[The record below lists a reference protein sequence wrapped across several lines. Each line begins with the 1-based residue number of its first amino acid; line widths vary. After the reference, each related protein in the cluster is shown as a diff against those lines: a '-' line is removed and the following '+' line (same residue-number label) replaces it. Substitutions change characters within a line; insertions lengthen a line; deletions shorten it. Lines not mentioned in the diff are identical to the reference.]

1 MELKIRNVDPFTVLA
16 IDRMVKN
23 FNKKNHSKISRSEF
37 LRREIEKIP
46 ERNIYKKVN
55 SDVAVQLEIMNS
67 RIKTQ
72 SDAYNKIF
80 FLLVTGDTEGALNLS
95 EELSKNEN
103 INNK

>member
-1 MELKIRNVDPFTVLA
+1 MELKIRNVDPAVVLA

-67 RIKTQ
+67 RIEAQ
-72 SDAYNKIF
+72 SDGFNKIF
-80 FLLVTGDTEGALNLS
+80 FLLVTGDTLS
-95 EELSKNEN
+95 L
-103 INNK
+103 IHI

>member
-1 MELKIRNVDPFTVLA
+1 MDILIRNVDPFTVLA

>member
-1 MELKIRNVDPFTVLA
+1 MNILIRNVDPFTVLA

>member
-1 MELKIRNVDPFTVLA
+1 MELKIRNVDPAVVLA
-16 IDRMVKN
+16 IDRMIKN

>member
-1 MELKIRNVDPFTVLA
+1 MDILIRNVDPFTVLA
-16 IDRMVKN
+16 IDRMIKN

>member
-1 MELKIRNVDPFTVLA
+1 MDILIRNVDPLTILA